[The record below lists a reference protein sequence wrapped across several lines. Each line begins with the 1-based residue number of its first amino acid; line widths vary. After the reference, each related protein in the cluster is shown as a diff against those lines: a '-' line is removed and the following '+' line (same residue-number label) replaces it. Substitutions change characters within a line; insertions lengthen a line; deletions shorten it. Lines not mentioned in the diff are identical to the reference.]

1 MQNLGNA
8 AGQHGVDQ
16 QGIQNVN
23 AVYWSLSTPQLYE
36 EAIRRREGH
45 LAHLGPLV
53 VRTGEHTGRSP
64 NDKFIVREPSSES
77 KIWWGQ
83 VNRPMSPQN
92 FTTLHRRLL
101 AYLQG
106 KDVFVQ
112 DCFIGA
118 DPEYRLPIRVITETA
133 WQSLFA
139 RDMFIQARP
148 EELTMLTPAYT
159 IIDAPRF
166 HAIPEVDGTRSEVFI
181 VLNFAEQLVLIGGTE
196 YAGEIKKSAFT
207 IMNYLLP
214 PRGVL
219 SMHCSA
225 NMGKDGDVAIF
236 FGLSGTGKTTLS
248 TESNRTLIGDDEHGW
263 SDRGIFNFEGGNY
276 AKVIRLSPTAE
287 PEIYEATRKF
297 GTILENVGY
306 DSATG
311 RVNLEDESLT
321 ENTRAA
327 YPISHI
333 PNAARTGMAGHPQNI
348 FMLTA
353 DAFGVLPPISR
364 LTAPQAMYN
373 FLSGYTAKVAG
384 TERGITEPQ
393 ATFSTCFGAP
403 FMVLSPTVYANLLGD
418 KIARHRVKVWLVNT
432 GWTGGPF
439 GVGRRIPI
447 AYTRSMVHAALDG
460 ALEDVPKETDPIF
473 GLAVPTACR
482 DVPPQLLR
490 PRDTWA
496 DKSDYDVQARRLAN
510 MFADN
515 FSQFADLVPP
525 DVKAAGPKVA

>member
-1 MQNLGNA
+1 MHSLGNTVS
-8 AGQHGVDQ
+8 QHGVDQ
-16 QGIQNVN
+16 QGIENVN
-23 AVYWSLSTPQLYE
+23 AVYWNLSTPQLYE
-36 EAIRRREGH
+36 EAIRRREGR

-64 NDKFIVREPSSES
+64 NDKFIVREPSSED

-83 VNRPMSPQN
+83 VNRPMSPQS

-118 DPEYRLPIRVITETA
+118 DPEYRLPVRVITETA

-148 EELTMLTPAYT
+148 EELTALAPAYT

-166 HAIPEVDGTRSEVFI
+166 HAIPAVDGTHSEVFI
-181 VLNFAEQLVLIGGTE
+181 VLDFAERLVLIGGTE

-225 NMGKDGDVAIF
+225 NIGKNGDVAIF

-248 TESNRTLIGDDEHGW
+248 TESDRTLIGDDEHGW

-276 AKVIRLSPTAE
+276 AKVIRLSPSAE

-333 PNAARTGMAGHPQNI
+333 PNATRTGMAGHPQNV

-353 DAFGVLPPISR
+353 DAFGILPPISR
-364 LTAPQAMYN
+364 LTPPQAMYH

-384 TERGITEPQ
+384 TERGVTEPQ

-432 GWTGGPF
+432 GWTGGPH
-439 GVGRRIPI
+439 GIGKRIPI
-447 AYTRSMVHAALDG
+447 AYTRAMVHAALSD
-460 ALEDVPKETDPIF
+460 ALDNVSKQSDPIF
-473 GLAVPTACR
+473 GLAVPTACP
-482 DVPPQLLR
+482 DVPPELLL
-490 PRDTWA
+490 PRGTWA
-496 DKSDYDVQARRLAN
+496 DKAAYDAQARRLAR

-515 FSQFADLVPP
+515 FAQFADLVPP
-525 DVKAAGPKVA
+525 DVKSAGPTVV